1 MEPPHGRKKM
11 TSFSSGRFAA
21 RYTKI
26 SRTLVLWGESVSPPR
41 VKNLTRRQGVNS
53 ILVVASR
60 QTTLD
65 SLQELIEQR
74 GFPCLVA
81 HSQREA
87 LRLIRRCPP
96 DLVIVDRT
104 SLRCNG
110 AKLCRAL
117 RRAADIPLVTIVRT
131 QEEAAASG
139 GASCLVKPYTSQQ
152 LMGCIRR
159 TLRKHPAELLVASLR
174 LNLRTRTLW
183 LPHCP
188 EPHRLTPKLFALLRF
203 FMAHPGQ
210 LIDRATL
217 MAHVWHTEFVE
228 DTRTLDVHIH
238 WLREVIEPDPTQPI
252 YLLTV
257 RGGGYRLAEP
267 PAPAVLHT
275 LAPLEMWVG

>member
-1 MEPPHGRKKM
+1 M
-11 TSFSSGRFAA
+11 SA
-21 RYTKI
+21 
-26 SRTLVLWGESVSPPR
+26 
-41 VKNLTRRQGVNS
+41 

-60 QTTLD
+60 RTTLD

-74 GFPCLVA
+74 GFSCLVA
-81 HSQREA
+81 RSQREA
-87 LRLIRRCPP
+87 LRLIRRYPP

-104 SLRCNG
+104 SLRFNG

-117 RRAADIPLVTIVRT
+117 RRAADIPLVSIVRT
-131 QEEAAASG
+131 REEGTDNSG
-139 GASCLVKPYTSQQ
+139 GSCLVKPYTSQQ

-159 TLRKHPAELLVASLR
+159 TLRKHPPELSVASLR
-174 LNLRTRTLW
+174 LNVRTRTLW

-203 FMAHPGQ
+203 FMQHPGE
-210 LIDRATL
+210 LVDRTTL

-238 WLREVIEPDPTQPI
+238 WLREVIEPEPTQPI

-257 RGGGYRLAEP
+257 RGGGYRFEGTDEP
-267 PAPAVLHT
+267 TPAPYLQ
-275 LAPLEMWVG
+275 PI